1 MLKNYYLGRGI
12 IISVLS
18 SSAEITD
25 ENDINLTFSINA
37 GKRYRFKRFSTNID
51 PVFDKSIFNI
61 LRPVF
66 EKHAGEFYSPFKI
79 KKILENIDEV
89 IDSNQLQFVQH
100 TVKETPSE
108 DGIDIEFKYLRVK
121 KYKLKELI
129 SPVIIL
135 QMTLL

>member
-1 MLKNYYLGRGI
+1 MLKNYYLGRGYYDVQ
-12 IISVLS
+12 VLS

-89 IDSNQLQFVQH
+89 IDEQPI
-100 TVKETPSE
+100 TVCTTYCK
-108 DGIDIEFKYLRVK
+108 GNAKRRRN
-121 KYKLKELI
+121 
-129 SPVIIL
+129 
-135 QMTLL
+135 